1 MNCIIIDDEELSRK
15 SLEMFIAKTDFLSLM
30 ESFNDPIDAVKYLS
44 DNKVDLIFV
53 DIEMP
58 GMTGLELIETIKH
71 LPIQVIITTS
81 HKEFALDAFEYYVTD
96 YVVKPISYSRFYKA
110 VTKVKEV
117 HDKKLNGT
125 HSDDILF
132 VKKGSVM
139 MRIKKSDILWVE
151 ALGDYVTLN
160 TEKEKYIVHSTMK
173 AIEYMLPS
181 QHYMRVHRSYIV
193 RIDKIDSIEEYSI
206 AYKNKLI
213 PIGKSYRNVV
223 FKRLNVI

>member
-1 MNCIIIDDEELSRK
+1 
-15 SLEMFIAKTDFLSLM
+15 
-30 ESFNDPIDAVKYLS
+30 
-44 DNKVDLIFV
+44 
-53 DIEMP
+53 
-58 GMTGLELIETIKH
+58 
-71 LPIQVIITTS
+71 
-81 HKEFALDAFEYYVTD
+81 VTD
-96 YVVKPISYSRFYKA
+96 YVVKPVSYSRFYKA
-110 VTKVKEV
+110 VLKVKETYE
-117 HDKKLNGT
+117 KKLNGNT
-125 HSDDILF
+125 ENNDDILF

-160 TEKEKYIVHSTMK
+160 TEKEKHIVHSTMK

-181 QHYMRVHRSYIV
+181 KHYMRVHRSYIV

-213 PIGKSYRNVV
+213 PIGKSYRNIV

>member
-1 MNCIIIDDEELSRK
+1 MNCVIIDDEELSRK
-15 SLEMFIAKTDFLSLM
+15 SLEMFIVKTDFLSLM
-30 ESFNDPIDAVKYLS
+30 ESFSDPIIAISYLN
-44 DNKVDLIFV
+44 DYKIDLVFV

-58 GMTGLELIETIKH
+58 GMTGLELIDAIKH
-71 LPIQVIITTS
+71 LPTQVIITTS
-81 HKEFALDAFEYYVTD
+81 HKEFALDAFEFYVTD
-96 YVVKPISYSRFYKA
+96 YLVKPITYSRFYKA
-110 VTKVKEV
+110 VFKVKELHEKKAMA
-117 HDKKLNGT
+117 HDE
-125 HSDDILF
+125 SDILF

-139 MRIKKSDILWVE
+139 MRIKKSEILWVE

-173 AIEYMLPS
+173 AIEHILPS
-181 QHYMRVHRSYIV
+181 LHYMRVHRSYIV